1 MGMEPLRVALMTEK
15 AKKPEDQILRQP
27 EVKPLA
33 SSDAQAI
40 ATPSALDKQAAESD
54 RTNRSSGSLTELAL
68 KSRGMTREQVAAQ
81 LEAQG
86 DSVSIDF
93 GNGQEASRKSGLTEA
108 SLQRTSDASAVSTE
122 STDSQTMLKKLF
134 GQVEER
140 KAEQNSPDGWLEA
153 GRRIAELP
161 ADKQLEVIGAGLM
174 AGHDQYLADERE
186 KAWGRLIGTTEG
198 LGTAAVNLATIAEF
212 TCDVI
217 AGNKA
222 RAEERGGQFGKDLG
236 ETLVS
241 GIQLFSAADQYLFN
255 VGYFGEYG
263 KPFKDLADFGGALNE
278 RWSQIPPREQERIK
292 YKLITEMASD
302 GLIGAGGARAIGKAK
317 TFTEV
322 LDAVAIEAKAAGK
335 GSIDAVKGVGK
346 QVATD
351 LKGMRQDA
359 AATGQHVLAYVDSLV
374 WDLTAPEMALPGGGK
389 IKFPRD
395 LGRPADK
402 PITHVLMSKADDLGG
417 SGKLVNK
424 GVDAAGKALTFSEES
439 GIKLNCA
446 KPGQDNLWR
455 QVPVLRGND
464 VHVGLGENLPSNT
477 KTIDRIHVKDGIAT
491 SIKSIDPRDVSYQ
504 TEGAFESK
512 IRGFVH
518 EMEIYRGRETKS
530 KRGLQI
536 RERQIDQKV
545 VHIGIPDGAL
555 SAAQIAALE
564 RVGKQV
570 VEYNSKKSFR
580 KAPIQIEVT
589 ILK

>member
-1 MGMEPLRVALMTEK
+1 MGMEPLRVALMTDK
-15 AKKPEDQILRQP
+15 AKEPQDQIIRQP

-33 SSDAQAI
+33 SSDAQTI
-40 ATPSALDKQAAESD
+40 ATPSALDKQTAETD

-108 SLQRTSDASAVSTE
+108 SLKKTADDSSE
-122 STDSQTMLKKLF
+122 STDSQTILKKLF

-140 KAEQNSPDGWLEA
+140 KAQQTIPDGWLEA

-161 ADKQLEVIGAGLM
+161 AETQLEVIGTGLM
-174 AGHDQYLADERE
+174 AGHEQYLAEERE

-198 LGTAAVNLATIAEF
+198 LGAAAVNLATIAEF

-222 RAEERGGQFGKDLG
+222 RAEERGGQFGKALG

-292 YKLITEMASD
+292 YKLITEMAAD
-302 GLIGAGGARAIGKAK
+302 GFIGAGGARAIGKAK

-351 LKGMRQDA
+351 LNGMRQDV
-359 AATGQHVLAYVDSLV
+359 ATAGGHVTRYIDDLV

-389 IKFPRD
+389 IKFPRE

-402 PITHVLMSKADDLGG
+402 PVTHVLMSKADDVSG
-417 SGKLVNK
+417 SGKLVHK
-424 GVDAAGKALTFSEES
+424 GVDAAGKALRFSEES
-439 GIKLNCA
+439 GIKLNYA
-446 KPGQDNLWR
+446 KQGQDDLWI

-464 VHVGLGENLPSNT
+464 VHVGLGENLPPGT
-477 KTIDRIHVKDGIAT
+477 KTIDGIHISDGIAT
-491 SIKSIDPRDVSYQ
+491 SIKSINPRDMSYQ
-504 TEGAFESK
+504 KPGAFESK
-512 IRGFVH
+512 LRGYVH
-518 EMEIYRGRETKS
+518 DLENYKGRQTKTA
-530 KRGLQI
+530 RGLQL
-536 RERQIDQKV
+536 REAEIDQKV
-545 VHIGIPDGAL
+545 LHIGIPDGAI
-555 SAAQIAALE
+555 SDEQIKVLE
-564 RVGKQV
+564 KIGKQV
-570 VEYNSKKSFR
+570 QEYNSIKPIR

-589 ILK
+589 ILE